1 MERNS
6 GSKRAWIQ
14 GSTLGAGVILAL
26 ALFGIVNYFG
36 IKYHKRLDWTSNHI
50 YTLSQKS
57 LNVVKDLKK
66 PIDVVVFMKP
76 GDQLFQPV
84 RELLDRYAAA
94 SSLIHVR
101 VVDPDKNLAQAQA
114 LVNKYKIKQLNV
126 VVFDRGNDRR
136 VVNRAELASY
146 DYSGMRFGQA
156 PRMTGFKG
164 EQQFTGAILGLEEN
178 HKPKVLFTTG
188 HGEEQLDDPG
198 SSGWSQA
205 ADLLGRDNFD
215 IEEWASLGKDSV
227 PKGTDLVVIAGP
239 KHGFTAPE
247 VKVLNDYLESGGRLL
262 VLLDPTIEPG
272 GKLAQTG
279 LGSLLANYGV
289 KVGDDIVIDP
299 SNPLPFFGADTI
311 YVSAYG
317 SQPIVDPLA
326 QAQVPVILPL
336 ARSVSAEKGVSG
348 YKVTELLH
356 TGAQGWG
363 ETDLLHLRQVK
374 KDKNDIPGPV
384 SLGVAVEA
392 EKTSA
397 KKPEAGSGAD
407 ATPAKDTDK
416 TPGKDETAAASGS
429 TTRLVVYGDSD
440 FATNGQLANVGN
452 ATLLANTFNW
462 LVKRESL
469 VTIPPKKPE
478 QVRLNLSAAQLGRIT
493 WLVLVIMP
501 GLAIILGVGVFL
513 RRRR

>member
-1 MERNS
+1 MASNN

-36 IKYHKRLDWTSNHI
+36 IKYHKRLDWTRNHI

-57 LNVVKDLKK
+57 LNVVKNLKQ

-76 GDQLFQPV
+76 GDELFQPV

-94 SSLIHVR
+94 SPLIHVQT
-101 VVDPDKNLAQAQA
+101 VDPDKNLAEAQA
-114 LVNKYKIKQLNV
+114 LVNKYKITQLNV
-126 VVFDRGNDRR
+126 VVFDRGTDRR
-136 VVNRAELASY
+136 VVNRAQLASY

-156 PRMTGFKG
+156 PRMTAFKG
-164 EQQFTGAILGLEEN
+164 EEEFTGAILGLEEN

-188 HGEEQLDDPG
+188 HGEEQLDDSG
-198 SSGWSQA
+198 ASGWSQA

-215 IEEWASLGKDSV
+215 LEEWASLGKDSV

-239 KHGFTAPE
+239 KHGFTPPE
-247 VKVLNDYLESGGRLL
+247 VKVLGDYLKGGGRLL

-272 GKLAQTG
+272 GKLADTG
-279 LGSLLANYGV
+279 LSGFLASYGV
-289 KVGDDIVIDP
+289 NVGNDIVIDP

-317 SQPIVDPLA
+317 SQAIVDPLA
-326 QAQVPVILPL
+326 QARVPVIFPL
-336 ARSVSAEKGVSG
+336 ARSVSPEKDVSG

-356 TGAQGWG
+356 TGDQGWG
-363 ETDLLHLRQVK
+363 ETDLVHLRQVK

-392 EKTSA
+392 EKSSST
-397 KKPEAGSGAD
+397 G
-407 ATPAKDTDK
+407 
-416 TPGKDETAAASGS
+416 TAAADKKPAEAAAKAGETANKPKSGHPIM
-429 TTRLVVYGDSD
+429 RLVVYGDSD

-452 ATLLANTFNW
+452 ATLLDNTFNW
-462 LVKRESL
+462 LVKRASL

-478 QVRLNLSAAQLGRIT
+478 QVRLNLSASQLGRIT

-501 GLAIILGVGVFL
+501 GLAIILGIGVFL

>member
-6 GSKRAWIQ
+6 GSKRAWIH

-57 LNVVKDLKK
+57 LNVLKDLKK

-84 RELLDRYAAA
+84 RELLDRYASA
-94 SSLIHVR
+94 SPLIKVR
-101 VVDPDKNLAQAQA
+101 VVDPEKNLAQAQA
-114 LVNKYKIKQLNV
+114 LVNKYKIKQLDV
-126 VVFDRGNDRR
+126 IVFDRGNDRR

-198 SSGWSQA
+198 SNGWSQA

-215 IEEWASLGKDSV
+215 LEEWASLGKTSV

-239 KHGFTAPE
+239 KNGFTAPE
-247 VKVLNDYLESGGRLL
+247 VQVLKQYLDNGGRLL
-262 VLLDPTIEPG
+262 VFLDPTIEPG
-272 GKLAQTG
+272 GKLAKTG
-279 LGSLLANYGV
+279 LGGLLSNFGV
-289 KVGDDIVIDP
+289 QVGNDIVIDP

-317 SQPIVDPLA
+317 SQAIVDPLA
-326 QAQVPVILPL
+326 QARVPVIFPL
-336 ARSVSAEKGVSG
+336 ARSISAEKGVSG

-356 TGAQGWG
+356 TGKQGWG
-363 ETDLLHLRQVK
+363 ETDLVHLQQVK
-374 KDKNDIPGPV
+374 KDKNDVPGPV

-392 EKTSA
+392 EKAQKSKAGAEATTAGKTADQTSDKA
-397 KKPEAGSGAD
+397 KSPPSSQ
-407 ATPAKDTDK
+407 PAM
-416 TPGKDETAAASGS
+416 
-429 TTRLVVYGDSD
+429 RLVVYGDSN

-501 GLAIILGVGVFL
+501 GLAIVLGVGVFL